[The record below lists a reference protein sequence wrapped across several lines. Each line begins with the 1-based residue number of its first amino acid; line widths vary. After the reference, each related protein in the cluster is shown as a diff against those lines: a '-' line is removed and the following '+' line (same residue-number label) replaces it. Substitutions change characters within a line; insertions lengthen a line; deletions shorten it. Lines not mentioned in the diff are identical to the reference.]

1 VKPPTKRPSSRSGTS
16 AGSRAFGTTRAATI
30 ARKLGVRPERF
41 LIGSTGAGPVATVMV
56 GRDASCVQGAVVGQR
71 LLADDGA

>member
-1 VKPPTKRPSSRSGTS
+1 M
-16 AGSRAFGTTRAATI
+16 
-30 ARKLGVRPERF
+30 RPERF